1 MKMKRRK
8 ILGCNLGLR
17 KMVVVLV
24 VLNMCWGEG
33 VIPIPTYIY
42 I

>member
-1 MKMKRRK
+1 MKKRK
-8 ILGCNLGLR
+8 NLGLGCNLGLR

-24 VLNMCWGEG
+24 VLFWGEG